1 MPKVEF
7 VCPEHGVMHSYDTNI
22 FSPDV
27 PEMVREHEASLY
39 CKRCGRRL
47 TRNEYNN
54 ESHSWTCSKPYHYY
68 STAPPHKVDYK

>member
-22 FSPDV
+22 FSPDI
-27 PEMVREHEASLY
+27 PEMIREHEASLY

-47 TRNEYNN
+47 TRNECSS
-54 ESHSWTCSKPYHYY
+54 ESQWTYSKPYRNS
-68 STAPPHKVDYK
+68 STAPIYKVDHK